1 LAALLAGLGGG
12 EAEAAETPA
21 LETPAFLAA
30 PAAEAPAA
38 APAEEDLGG
47 SVIGSDQGA
56 LLSQLLGGLLLQTDS
71 QMNFATPSESQLSK

>member
-1 LAALLAGLGGG
+1 MLAGLGGG
-12 EAEAAETPA
+12 EAEAAEAPA
-21 LETPAFLAA
+21 LETPAFLA

-38 APAEEDLGG
+38 APAAEDLG
-47 SVIGSDQGA
+47 GSDQGA

>member
-1 LAALLAGLGGG
+1 MLAGLGGG

-38 APAEEDLGG
+38 APAEEDLGEN
-47 SVIGSDQGA
+47 DQGA
-56 LLSQLLGGLLLQTDS
+56 LLSSLLGGLLLQTDS
-71 QMNFATPSESQLSK
+71 EMNFTTPSESQLSK